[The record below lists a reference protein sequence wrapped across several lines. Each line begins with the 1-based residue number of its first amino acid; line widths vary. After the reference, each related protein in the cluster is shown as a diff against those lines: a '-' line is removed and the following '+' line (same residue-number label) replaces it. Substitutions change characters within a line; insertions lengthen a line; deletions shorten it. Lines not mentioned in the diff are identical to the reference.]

1 MAIKGLEQAVEN
13 LSRISKTAVPGAA
26 AMAINRVASSA
37 ISQSASQVARETK
50 VRRKLVKERARLK
63 RATVKNPQAR
73 IRVNRGDL
81 PVIRLGNARVVLSR
95 RRRRKKGQRSSL
107 KGGGSVL
114 VVGNR
119 RIPGAFIQQLK
130 NGRWHVMQRVAG
142 KNRYPIDVVKIPMA
156 VPLTTAFKQNIERIR
171 RERLPKELG
180 YALQHQLRMVSE
192 INRVSVVAPGRIIR
206 CCISH
211 PVARSKSRPGRS
223 LLIQLRV
230 YKRRVRRNVQ
240 GQANSRY

>member
-37 ISQSASQVARETK
+37 ISQSAAQVARETK

-95 RRRRKKGQRSSL
+95 RRRRKKGQRSAL
-107 KGGGSVL
+107 KGG
-114 VVGNR
+114 
-119 RIPGAFIQQLK
+119 
-130 NGRWHVMQRVAG
+130 
-142 KNRYPIDVVKIPMA
+142 
-156 VPLTTAFKQNIERIR
+156 
-171 RERLPKELG
+171 
-180 YALQHQLRMVSE
+180 
-192 INRVSVVAPGRIIR
+192 
-206 CCISH
+206 
-211 PVARSKSRPGRS
+211 
-223 LLIQLRV
+223 
-230 YKRRVRRNVQ
+230 
-240 GQANSRY
+240 